1 MLFSGVGFARSVAC
15 VSGYRKVKGR
25 LFRRFKL
32 LCSASAVALFFAD
45 PGVAGQLPASAFQ
58 SYSAS
63 AASSIAAGPFALYTV
78 PVNDIHPTQAN
89 LGFAEIGKKVSAY
102 DLLTPSGL
110 ANDLLSG
117 GSIEPV
123 VIGPGGK
130 LYLTN
135 GHHTFT
141 SLQQSI
147 YGASNPLVYVN
158 VIANYSNLTE
168 AEFWA
173 KMQASNFLLPLDNGI
188 VQPVDPLTGSPIP
201 AALSGMTNDPYR
213 GLEYSILK
221 NKSSKLFPTAANITG
236 AVGSS
241 IPGLDKTAAYYSD
254 FIWANAYRNANN
266 GLGLPY
272 LSPGDVAL
280 ATQWNLNG
288 ANVTKLQQ
296 GGADVTVAQ
305 LPGYILSNSLNISSV
320 IDTNTVNSGV
330 LDGNGGFTGL
340 RGLDLGSVTIGT
352 PASTTGF
359 ILQLGAD
366 RGGTVTLSGNN
377 TYAGGTTILAGTLVI
392 NNDANLGAASPVNP
406 DISSIRT
413 ADDVRA
419 NNGIVFNS
427 LSEGNGTLQINSSM
441 TLDRPIGVGGETA
454 IINANG
460 NTVTLAGTIVSLD
473 DNANGFSDLTIGG
486 GTVVLAPTTGS
497 NPYFYGN
504 WIISG
509 GTLQA
514 SSDAALGNTTGPG
527 YTIGQIVLDGGI
539 FKAGASFDSVRSLT
553 LTGGSTFDTNGFT
566 TSFAGTLTDVQ
577 RKLTITNSSANN
589 GTVTFGSLNISGT
602 NTTTATGATSTLAFK
617 AVAGSGQTTVNLTD
631 GVTRTDRSTLFIQ
644 PSSATTLGTSEF
656 VFSGVGA
663 STLTNAMAPAWMIS
677 DSGGKDAY
685 DFLTY
690 DPVKGYVK
698 ATYTKIGSGS
708 SGGIRAATAND
719 IVEQTGNATL
729 SANAAAY
736 ALKIDSGYTI
746 TAGNGTTTNYTIAL
760 GNGVD
765 PAGLILGGSG
775 SNTAGISG
783 GTLAFGG
790 SEGIIYARSTS
801 GLGNVISSTITGT
814 NGLTLAGQGMLT
826 LSTAS
831 PGLSGAVNIDSG
843 TLNLSAANA
852 FINVSSVNL
861 SNVKSSPAAAGL
873 SMSASNAFASL
884 NSAGSNSS
892 ITVSGANTVLTIGQT
907 GNANAAL
914 NNLDSTISST
924 ITATDVAAGS
934 AAIVKAGSGL
944 LDLSGAKLNLTTG
957 SNIAVNAGT
966 LRVGGSSF
974 TNTNNIVTAGGSEV
988 QFASNAGG
996 LFAGNITGGGTMHLI
1011 GGTLKLT
1018 GTGNT
1023 YLGGT
1028 IVEQGSILDLTTANV
1043 SSGNAN
1049 IVNAGGLVVFDQATN
1064 GTYSGVISDGC
1075 QMMLACT
1082 TKLSGS
1088 LIKDDSTGG
1097 NTGNVT
1103 LGAVQTYTGG
1113 TFIEAG
1119 TLTLGLAD
1127 VIFSSAGVDLGRV
1140 GGGATATLALMA
1152 DNTIKGLMSEK
1163 GNTTTVQL
1171 NDKTL
1176 TVNTANG
1183 QMWDFGGAITGSG
1196 GFVKSGAGIQILS
1209 GDSSSFTGATNIVDG
1224 MLVVNGLLGGSMD
1237 IGTGGRLQGT
1247 GTVGNTV
1254 VNGTIAPSMGALNVA
1269 GNITFN
1275 PNSIYEVEVNAA
1287 GASDKILASGT
1298 ATIDGGTVKVLAGT
1312 GNYAALT
1319 PYTILT
1325 ATGGLAPNSAFDGA
1339 TSNLAFLD
1347 PWLSYDA
1354 KNVYLTMVRN
1364 NIDFA
1369 AIGITPNQ
1377 IATGAGAESLG
1388 FGNPVYNAVLSLS
1401 AEQAQYAFDQLSGEI
1416 HASAKTALIEDSR
1429 FIRDAVNDRL
1439 RAAFDGVGVGG
1450 TVVTYENGEPRTVAA
1465 NTNRFAAWGQGFG
1478 SWGHTEDDGNA
1489 ARLNRSTAGLFIG
1502 ADAPVFDTWRFG
1514 AVAGFSR
1521 TNFDVKDR
1529 NSSGSSDNYHV
1540 GVYGGTHWG
1549 LAVGYLAFRTGA
1561 AYTWHDISTS
1571 RGVMFPGFVDS
1582 LKGEYNAGTAQ
1593 VFGEMAYGLN
1603 AGSARFESFANLAY
1617 VNLRT
1622 DGFTERGGAAALI
1635 SASAN
1640 TEATFSTL
1648 GLRSSTAFDFNGA
1661 IFTAKGAVGWRHAFD
1676 DVTPLSTMR
1685 FAGGDAFTVGG
1696 VPITR
1701 DAAVLEAG
1709 LDYMLT
1715 SNATLGV
1722 SYNGQLGSDSTDQSV
1737 RANFDVRF

>member
-1 MLFSGVGFARSVAC
+1 M
-15 VSGYRKVKGR
+15 
-25 LFRRFKL
+25 
-32 LCSASAVALFFAD
+32 
-45 PGVAGQLPASAFQ
+45 AGQLPASAFQ
-58 SYSAS
+58 NYDAS
-63 AASSIAAGPFALYTV
+63 VAASIAAGPTALYTV
-78 PVNDIHPTQAN
+78 RVNDILPTQAN

-110 ANDLLSG
+110 ANDLLTG

-173 KMQASNFLLPLDNGI
+173 KMQASNFLLPLDNG
-188 VQPVDPLTGSPIP
+188 VVTPVDPLTGSPIP
-201 AALSGMTNDPYR
+201 SALSGMTNDPYR
-213 GLEYSILK
+213 GLEYGILK
-221 NKSSKLFPTAANITG
+221 NKSSKLFPTAANVTG

-272 LSPGDVAL
+272 LSPGDIAL

-296 GGADVTVAQ
+296 GGTDVTVAQ

-340 RGLDLGSVTIGT
+340 RGLDLGTVTIGT

-377 TYAGGTTILAGTLVI
+377 TYAGGTTILAGTLVVSS
-392 NNDANLGAASPVNP
+392 DTNLGAASPSNP
-406 DISSIRT
+406 AISSIHT

-419 NNGIVFNS
+419 ANGIVFNS

-441 TLDRPIGVGGETA
+441 TFDRPIGVGGETA
-454 IINANG
+454 IINPNG
-460 NTVTLAGTIVSLD
+460 NTVTLAGMIVSLD
-473 DNANGFSDLTIGG
+473 DNANGFSDLTIAKTGG
-486 GTVVLAPTTGS
+486 GTVVLAPTAGS

-514 SSDAALGNTTGPG
+514 SSDAALGNTTGPA
-527 YTIGQIVLDGGI
+527 YTIGQIILDGGT
-539 FKAGASFDSVRSLT
+539 FQAGASFNSVRSLA
-553 LTGGSTFDTNGFT
+553 LTGSSTFDTNGFA
-566 TSFAGTLTDVQ
+566 TSFAGSLTDVQ
-577 RKLTITNSSANN
+577 RKLTVTNSSAND
-589 GTVTFGSLNISGT
+589 GAVTFGSLNISGT
-602 NTTTATGATSTLAFK
+602 NTTNATGATSTLAFK
-617 AVAGSGQTTVNLTD
+617 AGGSGHTTVNLTN

-644 PSSATTLGTSEF
+644 PTSATSLGASEF
-656 VFSGVGA
+656 VFSGVGT
-663 STLTNAMAPAWMIS
+663 SSLINGLAPAWMIS
-677 DSGGKDAY
+677 DSGGANAY

-690 DPVKGYVK
+690 SPVKGYIK
-698 ATYTKIGSGS
+698 ATYTQVGSGS
-708 SGGIRAATAND
+708 SSGIRAATASD

-729 SANAAAY
+729 AKNAAAY
-736 ALKIDSGYTI
+736 ALKVDSGNTI
-746 TAGNGTTTNYTIAL
+746 TATGFTITL

-775 SNTAGISG
+775 SNTSGISG

-790 SEGIIYARSTS
+790 SEGIIYARSTA
-801 GLGNVISSTITGT
+801 GTTGNVISSTITGT

-826 LSTAS
+826 LAAAS

-843 TLNLSAANA
+843 TLNLTAANA
-852 FINVSSVNL
+852 LLNVSRVNL
-861 SNVKSSPAAAGL
+861 SNVKSNPAAASL

-884 NSAGSNSS
+884 NSGGSNSS
-892 ITVSGANTVLTIGQT
+892 ITVSGANTVLTIGQI

-924 ITATDVAAGS
+924 ITDTDVATGS
-934 AAIVKAGSGL
+934 TAIVKAGTGM
-944 LDLSGAKLNLTTG
+944 LDLSGAKLTLTTG

-974 TNTNNIVTAGGSEV
+974 TNTNNIVTVGGSEV

-996 LFAGNITGGGTMHLI
+996 MFAGNITGGGTMHLI
-1011 GGTLKLT
+1011 GGTLQLT
-1018 GTGNT
+1018 GTGNN

-1043 SSGNAN
+1043 SSGNSN

-1088 LIKDDSTGG
+1088 LVKDDSTGG

-1103 LGAVQTYTGG
+1103 LGAVQAYTGG

-1127 VIFSSAGVDLGRV
+1127 VIFSSSGVDLGRV
-1140 GGGATATLALMA
+1140 GGGATVTLALMA

-1163 GNTTTVQL
+1163 GNTTTVEI

-1176 TVNTANG
+1176 TINTANG
-1183 QMWDFGGAITGSG
+1183 QAWDFGGAITGSG
-1196 GFVKSGAGIQILS
+1196 GFVKSGAGVQILS
-1209 GDSSSFTGATNIVDG
+1209 GDSSGFTGATNIVNG
-1224 MLVVNGLLGGSMD
+1224 TLVVAGSLGGSVD
-1237 IGTGGRLQGT
+1237 IWTGGRLQGI
-1247 GTVGNTV
+1247 GTIGNTV
-1254 VNGTIAPSMGALNVA
+1254 VNGTIAPGNSIGTLNVA

-1287 GASDKILASGT
+1287 GESDKILASGT

-1325 ATGGLAPNSAFDGA
+1325 ANGGLSPNSAFDGA

-1347 PWLSYDA
+1347 PWLSYDT

-1369 AIGITPNQ
+1369 SIGITPNQ
-1377 IATGAGAESLG
+1377 IATGGGVESLG

-1401 AEQAQYAFDQLSGEI
+1401 AEQAQYAFDRLSGEI
-1416 HASAKTALIEDSR
+1416 HASAKAALIEDSR
-1429 FIRDAVNDRL
+1429 FIRNAVNDRM
-1439 RAAFDGVGVGG
+1439 RAAFDDGAGIGG
-1450 TVVTYENGEPRTVAA
+1450 TVVTYENGEPRAVAA
-1465 NTNRFAAWGQGFG
+1465 NTNRFAVWGQGFG
-1478 SWGHTEDDGNA
+1478 SWGHTQGDGDA
-1489 ARLNRSTAGLFIG
+1489 ARLNRSTGGLFIG

-1521 TNFDVKDR
+1521 TTFNVKDR
-1529 NSSGSSDNYHV
+1529 NSSGSSDNYDV

-1549 LAVGYLAFRTGA
+1549 LAGGDLALRTGA
-1561 AYTWHDISTS
+1561 AYAWHDISTS

-1582 LKGEYNAGTAQ
+1582 LKGDYNAGTAQ
-1593 VFGEMAYGLN
+1593 VFGELAYGLN
-1603 AGSARFESFANLAY
+1603 AGSVQFEPFANLAY
-1617 VNLRT
+1617 VSLQT
-1622 DGFTERGGAAALI
+1622 DGFTERGGAAALTGA
-1635 SASAN
+1635 SAS
-1640 TEATFSTL
+1640 TDATFSTL
-1648 GLRSSTAFDFNGA
+1648 GLRGTAVFNFNGVGLIA
-1661 IFTAKGAVGWRHAFD
+1661 RGAVGWRHTFE

-1685 FAGGDAFTVGG
+1685 FAGGGAFTIGG
-1696 VPITR
+1696 VPIAR
-1701 DAAVLEAG
+1701 DVAVLEAG